1 MGDILNAIPQN
12 EAILV
17 LSAILGTLFAYLR
30 KWAWAKEDYPMLGN
44 LKDRVK
50 AITKLIG
57 ALAVTLTVDMQTGM
71 NVTAIIVL
79 GVGIGLA
86 VPVEVDKE
94 EQKRLKEG
102 QFSKESDNKPA
113 ARLNDLGI

>member
-71 NVTAIIVL
+71 NVTAVIVL

-94 EQKRLKEG
+94 EQKRLKEARFLEG
-102 QFSKESDNKPA
+102 SDNIPGPKS
-113 ARLNDLGI
+113 NDLGI

>member
-1 MGDILNAIPQN
+1 MSEFLDTIPQN

-30 KWAWAKEDYPMLGN
+30 KWAWAKEDSPMLGK

-86 VPVEVDKE
+86 VPVEVAKE
-94 EQKRLKEG
+94 EKEMALHD
-102 QFSKESDNKPA
+102 KPESE
-113 ARLNDLGI
+113 